1 MQQEW
6 TRDRDGTARAIAERL
21 VRARREATSLS
32 AYPGPV
38 PPDLETAYRVQ
49 DHAIAQ
55 LTDKLIGWK
64 VGLIAPALR
73 AQYGI
78 DRLAGPIFAR
88 NLRHANASDIVD
100 APVFVGGFA
109 AVEAEFV
116 YRLGEDAPEGK
127 VEWSDGEALALVDA
141 LHIGIEIAGSPFAE
155 INDHGPAVTASDFGN
170 NGGLLLGPAIASW
183 RSRSDDALR
192 AETFIDDKPAGTGS
206 AANLPGG
213 PVAALRFLLAH
224 CAHRNR
230 PLKAGDLITTG
241 AATGIHEIRAGQT
254 ARVEFGSDGT
264 IRCRATEARK
274 TAGEAAA

>member
-1 MQQEW
+1 MHQEW
-6 TRDRDGTARAIAERL
+6 TQDRDGTARAIAERF

-32 AYPGPV
+32 AYPGPI
-38 PPDLETAYRVQ
+38 PPDLAIAYQVQ

-55 LTDKLIGWK
+55 VTDKLIGWK

-88 NLRHANASDIVD
+88 NLRNASGDVVE
-100 APVFVGGFA
+100 APLFNGGFA

-116 YRLGEDAPEGK
+116 YRLGDDAPEGK
-127 VEWSDGEALALVDA
+127 VDWSDDEALALIDS

-170 NGGLLLGPAIASW
+170 NAGLLLGPSIAAW
-183 RSRSDDALR
+183 RARTNESLR
-192 AETFIDDKPAGTGS
+192 AESFIDEKQVGSGS

-213 PVAALRFLLAH
+213 PVAALRFLLTH
-224 CAHRNR
+224 CAQRNR
-230 PLKAGDLITTG
+230 PLKAGDLVTTG

-264 IRCRATEARK
+264 IRCRAVEARK